1 MAREALAAREERGAE
16 GCKLFVVYSQF
27 LNCHHYY
34 IVALKS
40 YLETRLPTHLAAQ
53 RSDPEPRRTSNARDV
68 GHRRRL
74 VKRRSC

>member
-16 GCKLFVVYSQF
+16 GCKLFVVYSQLPSLAF
-27 LNCHHYY
+27 
-34 IVALKS
+34 KS